1 MASKRLLVC
10 ASDAVE
16 LSSLLVRRVLF
27 TQPAT
32 LTAYREKT
40 RRLLQEQAAPSLAA
54 ANTAAI
60 ALLKCD
66 REINLM
72 RYHGIVEYVQRWW
85 ETKQWPFSSR
95 TFGSGSSGRSKTP
108 NGRSGAEASVGRV
121 AFMVTSRQR
130 EELATVL
137 GYSAQDIRS
146 FKPLEAL
153 LLLEHGI
160 KKDSGD
166 DFRVRLLELME
177 QEDRPR
183 QSSPQN
189 TSTPT
194 ADPDETGGDFPRN
207 STQQSVGLTK
217 SEEVNTAPDAII
229 ERGDTTRRSFPLS
242 RQVVPGSALT
252 SSAKISN
259 TPPVAK
265 SSPSAAIS
273 PPTADVT
280 VTPHDAEKLHAKP
293 DVAAALL
300 AAQRRPPEPP
310 PPSRLAESKAEEEDA
325 GNDAPCWYE
334 VVERVPSVST
344 PNGTRNTPAG
354 ETQSREQVF
363 ALFSTRKEALECIR
377 IKRSLRNSSEKKSD
391 VAGEASDDRFLV
403 RRRWNA

>member
-1 MASKRLLVC
+1 MMV
-10 ASDAVE
+10 
-16 LSSLLVRRVLF
+16 
-27 TQPAT
+27 
-32 LTAYREKT
+32 
-40 RRLLQEQAAPSLAA
+40 
-54 ANTAAI
+54 I
-60 ALLKCD
+60 
-66 REINLM
+66 
-72 RYHGIVEYVQRWW
+72 GIVEYVQRWW

-108 NGRSGAEASVGRV
+108 NGSSGAEASVGRV

-166 DFRVRLLELME
+166 DYRVRLLELME

-265 SSPSAAIS
+265 STPSAAIS

-344 PNGTRNTPAG
+344 PNGMRNTPAG

-377 IKRSLRNSSEKKSD
+377 IKRSLRNSAEKKSD
-391 VAGEASDDRFLV
+391 VAGEAPDDRFLV